1 MKDMVVC
8 PNCGCRFNMSWK
20 LWENNEET
28 DERIT
33 KRHFDECPECEC
45 ELVTTCIYELVETR
59 TEEE

>member
-8 PNCGCRFNMSWK
+8 PNCGCRFNTSWT
-20 LWENNEET
+20 LWEDNEET

-33 KRHFDECPECEC
+33 QRYFDECPECGC

-59 TEEE
+59 VEEE